1 MSSRV
6 KILWRVLS
14 CSGIFSIMAG
24 TGLGTAY
31 VNNIVQGQAYLVL
44 GFAFIVLGIVLMAT
58 GYLVSLSQDKN
69 TKKQA
74 LLTLNR
80 KFES

>member
-1 MSSRV
+1 MT
-6 KILWRVLS
+6 
-14 CSGIFSIMAG
+14 G

-58 GYLVSLSQDKN
+58 GYLVSLSRIRIQKSEH
-69 TKKQA
+69 
-74 LLTLNR
+74 
-80 KFES
+80 F

>member
-1 MSSRV
+1 MFKTQGMSSRV
-6 KILWRVLS
+6 KILWRVLFW
-14 CSGIFSIMAG
+14 SGIFSIMTG

-58 GYLVSLSQDKN
+58 GYLVSLSRIRIQKSEH
-69 TKKQA
+69 
-74 LLTLNR
+74 
-80 KFES
+80 F